1 MVHESEEALN
11 IIEDMM
17 EEQIISTEDA
27 DLKTRAMVSSLQLL
41 RGQVYESRD
50 NRPGAADCYKEAVR
64 TDLTCVEAMTS
75 LTSHQ
80 MLTLEE
86 ERDLVQTLAS
96 QTQPRTELSQ
106 LVTYLYGGSLK
117 KYSEVKL
124 TSLPLSLASA
134 DTEKW
139 SEMLSDNSDVRVSEL
154 ERLYYNCDY
163 HAALRLS
170 TAILKADPH
179 HPACLPIHV
188 ALLVELEKT
197 SDLFKLSHSLVDLFP
212 EWCVAWYAVGR
223 CSKKSF
229 IAE

>member
-86 ERDLVQTLAS
+86 ERDLVQHLAS

-139 SEMLSDNSDVRVSEL
+139 SELLRDNSDVRVSEL
-154 ERLYYNCDY
+154 ERLYYNC
-163 HAALRLS
+163 A
-170 TAILKADPH
+170 
-179 HPACLPIHV
+179 
-188 ALLVELEKT
+188 
-197 SDLFKLSHSLVDLFP
+197 
-212 EWCVAWYAVGR
+212 R
-223 CSKKSF
+223 CPQNDCDG
-229 IAE
+229 